1 MFGFFVWEFEITYP
15 KKSISIFH
23 AQKNPQKLKCF
34 FLDREKAIRPKTN
47 KPNQYRSQSKTKHIS
62 FKPHISFK
70 SQVFHKFLSFH
81 KSTIMSSV
89 SRTVS
94 NTAFTFTPVKQKEE
108 RGDLVRG
115 RGTYR
120 PRPRP
125 HTYRRREQEALKQA
139 VKEEHAAAAAAADDG
154 EWVVKGKKHNKLV
167 HVPTPE
173 EQAELARLQQERELV
188 SIQQTLSNSMSGIR
202 PLKRKKVEKAEK
214 KDKAEKKKPALSN
227 SFALLAVDS
236 TDDEQDEPV
245 VAPIKDDDFP
255 TIAASAPTTFSAPT
269 VMSYSKALQKQQQ
282 HVKRIGPEDFPDP
295 PTHPVFFKSIIQDQE
310 DEDEDEEEDYKP
322 FKRGQAWTDFM

>member
-1 MFGFFVWEFEITYP
+1 M
-15 KKSISIFH
+15 
-23 AQKNPQKLKCF
+23 
-34 FLDREKAIRPKTN
+34 DREKAIRPKTN

-94 NTAFTFTPVKQKEE
+94 NTAFTFTPVKQEQE

-167 HVPTPE
+167 HVPTVE
-173 EQAELARLQQERELV
+173 EQAELARLQQARELV

-202 PLKRKKVEKAEK
+202 PLKRKKVEKADKKAEK
-214 KDKAEKKKPALSN
+214 KADKKAEKKKPALSN

-236 TDDEQDEPV
+236 TDDEQDEPP
-245 VAPIKDDDFP
+245 APIKEDDFP
-255 TIAASAPTTFSAPT
+255 TITASVPTTTTAPT
-269 VMSYSKALQKQQQ
+269 VMSYSRALQKQQV
-282 HVKRIGPEDFPDP
+282 VKCIGPEDFPDP
-295 PTHPVFFKSIIQDQE
+295 PTHPVFFKSIIKKQQEQE
-310 DEDEDEEEDYKP
+310 DDEDDEEDYKP